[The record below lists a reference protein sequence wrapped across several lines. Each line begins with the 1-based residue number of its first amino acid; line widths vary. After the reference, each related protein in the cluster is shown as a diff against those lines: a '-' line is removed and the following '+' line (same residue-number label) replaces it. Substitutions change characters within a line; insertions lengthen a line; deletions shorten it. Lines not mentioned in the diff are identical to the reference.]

1 MHGAACKKPPRKHDG
16 DNERLR
22 PLFRLVRRM
31 RHRHPMKKGFYTII
45 AAQFVSSL
53 ADNALLIAAI
63 AQLTVIASAAWVTPL
78 LQIFFTASY
87 VVLAPFVGAFAD
99 ALQKRHVM
107 FLSNA
112 LKSGG
117 CLLMVAGVHP
127 MIAYGVVGFGA
138 AAYSPAKYGIL
149 TELLPA
155 EKLVAANAWL
165 ESATV
170 LSTIVG
176 TMLGGALV
184 STYADHFVAH
194 HAMPLIR
201 SSADLAMLAVMLT
214 YALAALINVG
224 IPDTGARYANRLKEP
239 SKLVA
244 DFVHCFNV
252 LWADKLAQIA
262 LWVTTLMWGAA
273 VTLQLLVLKWADANL
288 GLSLSKAAVMQGV
301 AGLGIALGAVA
312 AAAWVSLRASLRVLP
327 VGVLCGAVA
336 VAMAFYHKG
345 LFPAGN
351 GVRLGTFV
359 LPFYLLFAYP
369 LMVLLGALAGFF
381 IVPMNA
387 LLQHRGATLL
397 SAGHSIAVQNF
408 NQNLAV
414 LLMLGAYAL
423 LLTSKV
429 PVQWIIVVFGTFVA
443 AMIALAMR
451 RSAAN
456 ARAADL
462 GALVDE

>member
-1 MHGAACKKPPRKHDG
+1 
-16 DNERLR
+16 
-22 PLFRLVRRM
+22 
-31 RHRHPMKKGFYTII
+31 MKKGFYTII

-63 AQLTVIASAAWVTPL
+63 ALLSVMQSAAWVTPM
-78 LQIFFTASY
+78 LQIFFTISY

-107 FLSNA
+107 FVSNA
-112 LKSGG
+112 LKACG
-117 CLLMVAGVHP
+117 CLMMIAGVHP

-149 TELLPA
+149 TELLPP
-155 EKLVAANAWL
+155 ERLIAANAWL

-170 LSTIVG
+170 LSTIIG
-176 TMLGGALV
+176 TMMGGALI
-184 STYADHFVAH
+184 SPLAERFVAH
-194 HAMPLIR
+194 AHWPLVH
-201 SSADLAMLAVMLT
+201 SAADLAMVAVMLT
-214 YALAALINVG
+214 YLVAALINID
-224 IPDTGARYANRLKEP
+224 IPDTGARYANRLREP
-239 SKLVA
+239 GKLVG

-252 LWADKLAQIA
+252 LWLDKLAQIA

-273 VTLQLLVLKWADANL
+273 VTLQLLVLKWAAANL

-301 AGLGIALGAVA
+301 TGIGIAVGAAA
-312 AAAWVSLRASLRVLP
+312 AAAWIPLVRSLKVLP
-327 VGVLCGAVA
+327 VGIAAGLVA
-336 VAMAFYHKG
+336 VAMAFYSKG
-345 LFPAGN
+345 LFPAGS
-351 GVRLGTFV
+351 GLRVGSLFA
-359 LPFYLLFAYP
+359 PFYIVFAYP
-369 LMVLLGALAGFF
+369 LMIGLGGLAGFF

-423 LLTSKV
+423 LLTAKV
-429 PVQWIIVVFGTFVA
+429 PPQWIIVIFGSFICL
-443 AMIALAMR
+443 MIWLAQR
-451 RSAAN
+451 KSAAN
-456 ARAADL
+456 ARKVDL
-462 GALVDE
+462 RALVEE

>member
-1 MHGAACKKPPRKHDG
+1 
-16 DNERLR
+16 
-22 PLFRLVRRM
+22 
-31 RHRHPMKKGFYTII
+31 MKKGFYTII

-63 AQLTVIASAAWVTPL
+63 ALLTVIQSPAWITPL
-78 LQIFFTASY
+78 LQIFFTISY
-87 VVLAPFVGAFAD
+87 VLLAPFVGAFAD

-107 FLSNA
+107 FVSNA
-112 LKSGG
+112 LKAAG
-117 CLLMVAGVHP
+117 CLMMIAGVHP

-176 TMLGGALV
+176 TMVGGALI
-184 STYADHFVAH
+184 STLATKFVARAH
-194 HAMPLIR
+194 LPMIHTA
-201 SSADLAMLAVMLT
+201 AGLAMLAVMLT
-214 YALAALINVG
+214 YAAAAAINIA
-224 IPDTGARYANRLKEP
+224 IPDTGARYPNRLVEP
-239 SKLVA
+239 GKLVG
-244 DFVHCFNV
+244 DFANSFNV

-262 LWVTTLMWGAA
+262 LWVTTLMWGGA
-273 VTLQLLVLKWADANL
+273 VTLQLLVLKWADVNL

-301 AGLGIALGAVA
+301 TGLGIALGAAA
-312 AAAWVSLRASLRVLP
+312 AAAWVPLRGSLRVLP
-327 VGVLCGAVA
+327 VGIVTGAVA
-336 VAMAFYHKG
+336 IAMAFYSKG
-345 LFPAGN
+345 LFPAGT
-351 GVRLGTFV
+351 GIKIGPLVAPAYIV
-359 LPFYLLFAYP
+359 LAYP
-369 LMVLLGALAGFF
+369 LMILLGTLSGFF

-387 LLQHRGATLL
+387 ILQHRGATLL

-423 LLTSKV
+423 MLTAKV
-429 PVQWIIVVFGTFVA
+429 PVQWIIVVFGTFITF
-443 AMIALAMR
+443 MMWLARR
-451 RSAAN
+451 RSLMN
-456 ARAADL
+456 ARKVDMR
-462 GALVDE
+462 ALVEE

>member
-1 MHGAACKKPPRKHDG
+1 
-16 DNERLR
+16 
-22 PLFRLVRRM
+22 
-31 RHRHPMKKGFYTII
+31 MKKGFFTII

-63 AQLTVIASAAWVTPL
+63 ALLNVMSSPAWITPL
-78 LQIFFTASY
+78 LQIFFTVSY
-87 VVLAPFVGAFAD
+87 VLLAPFVGAFAD

-107 FLSNA
+107 FISNA
-112 LKSGG
+112 LKAAG
-117 CLLMVAGVHP
+117 CLLMIAGVHP

-155 EKLVAANAWL
+155 DRLVAANAWL

-176 TMLGGALV
+176 TMMGGALV
-184 STYADHFVAH
+184 STYADRFVAH
-194 HAMPLIR
+194 HHLPLLH
-201 SSADLAMLAVMLT
+201 SAADLAMFATMLT
-214 YALAALINVG
+214 YAAAALINVG
-224 IPDTGARYANRLKEP
+224 IPDTHARYENRLKQP
-239 SKLVA
+239 GRLVH

-301 AGLGIALGAVA
+301 TGLGIALGAAA
-312 AAAWVSLRASLRVLP
+312 AAAWVSLRASLKVLP
-327 VGVLCGAVA
+327 VGILSGVVA
-336 VAMAFYHKG
+336 IGMAFYSKN
-345 LFPAGN
+345 LFPAGE
-351 GVRLGTFV
+351 GIRIGTFI

-369 LMVLLGALAGFF
+369 LMIALGTLAGFF

-423 LLTSKV
+423 LLTAKM
-429 PVQWIIVVFGTFVA
+429 PAKWIIVVFGVFVS
-443 AMIALAMR
+443 AMIWLAQR

-456 ARAADL
+456 ARSVDL
-462 GALVDE
+462 AALVDE

>member
-1 MHGAACKKPPRKHDG
+1 
-16 DNERLR
+16 
-22 PLFRLVRRM
+22 
-31 RHRHPMKKGFYTII
+31 MKKGFYTII

-63 AQLTVIASAAWVTPL
+63 ALLGVMRSAAWVTPL
-78 LQIFFTASY
+78 LQIFFTVSY
-87 VVLAPFVGAFAD
+87 VLLAPFVGAFAD

-107 FLSNA
+107 FVSNA
-112 LKSGG
+112 LKACG
-117 CLLMVAGVHP
+117 CLMMIAGVHP

-149 TELLPA
+149 TELLPP
-155 EKLVAANAWL
+155 ERLIAANAWL

-176 TMLGGALV
+176 TMMGGMLV
-184 STYADHFVAH
+184 SRVAERFVAQVH
-194 HAMPLIR
+194 WPLVH
-201 SSADLAMLAVMLT
+201 SAPDLAMIAVMLT
-214 YALAALINVG
+214 YLVAALINID
-224 IPDTGARYANRLKEP
+224 IPDTGARYPNRLREP
-239 SKLVA
+239 GKLLD
-244 DFVHCFNV
+244 DFTHCFNV

-273 VTLQLLVLKWADANL
+273 VTLQLLVLKWASANL

-301 AGLGIALGAVA
+301 TGIGIAVGAAA
-312 AAAWVSLRASLRVLP
+312 AAAWVPLVRSLKVLP
-327 VGVLCGAVA
+327 VGIAAGAVA
-336 VAMAFYHKG
+336 IAMAFYSKG
-345 LFPAGN
+345 LFPAGS
-351 GVRLGTFV
+351 GLRAGSLFMP
-359 LPFYLLFAYP
+359 LYILFAYP
-369 LMVLLGALAGFF
+369 LMIGLGGLAGFF

-423 LLTSKV
+423 LLTAKV
-429 PVQWIIVVFGTFVA
+429 PVQWIIVVFGIFVA
-443 AMIALAMR
+443 AMIWLAMR

-456 ARAADL
+456 ARTVDL
-462 GALVDE
+462 QALVDE

>member
-1 MHGAACKKPPRKHDG
+1 
-16 DNERLR
+16 
-22 PLFRLVRRM
+22 
-31 RHRHPMKKGFYTII
+31 MKKGFYTII

-63 AQLTVIASAAWVTPL
+63 ALLAVIRSPSWITPL
-78 LQIFFTASY
+78 LQIFFTISY
-87 VVLAPFVGAFAD
+87 VLLAPFVGAFAD

-107 FLSNA
+107 FISNA
-112 LKSGG
+112 LKAGG
-117 CLLMVAGVHP
+117 CLLMLVGVHP
-127 MIAYGVVGFGA
+127 IVAYGVVGFGA

-155 EKLVAANAWL
+155 ERLVAANAWL

-184 STYADHFVAH
+184 SAYAGKLVTHLDLPV
-194 HAMPLIR
+194 IR
-201 SSADLAMLAVMLT
+201 TAADLAMFAVMLV
-214 YALAALINVG
+214 YAAAALINIG
-224 IPDTGARYANRLKEP
+224 IPDTGARYPNRLAHP
-239 SKLVA
+239 AKLTS
-244 DFVHCFNV
+244 DFLHCFHV

-301 AGLGIALGAVA
+301 TGLGVALGAAA
-312 AAAWVSLRASLRVLP
+312 AAAWISLRTSLRVLP
-327 VGVLCGAVA
+327 IGMLAGIVTI
-336 VAMAFYHKG
+336 AMAFYSKS
-345 LFPAGN
+345 LFPPDAGIR
-351 GVRLGTFV
+351 VASFTVPL
-359 LPFYLLFAYP
+359 YMLFAWP
-369 LMVLLGALAGFF
+369 LMIGLGGLAGFF

-387 LLQHRGATLL
+387 VLQHRGAALL

-423 LLTSKV
+423 LLIAKL
-429 PVQWIIVVFGTFVA
+429 PVQWIIVVFGSFVTF
-443 AMIALAMR
+443 MIWLAKR

-456 ARAADL
+456 SREVDMR
-462 GALVDE
+462 ALVEE